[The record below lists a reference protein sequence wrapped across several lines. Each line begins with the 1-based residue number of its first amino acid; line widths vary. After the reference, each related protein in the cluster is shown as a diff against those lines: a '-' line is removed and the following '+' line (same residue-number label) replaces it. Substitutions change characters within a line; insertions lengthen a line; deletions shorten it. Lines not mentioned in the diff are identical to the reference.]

1 MAIISVVSGYD
12 DLFYDVM
19 LTDESTG
26 LPLTPSAAGTV
37 SVMLCQLNTTTP
49 LGGTA
54 TQVLSS
60 QGNGQW
66 TGVQDDT
73 NVLAALTSGGIAIG
87 QKFDLILTIGTLGV
101 RKLGT
106 CQRVTVLDASGAC

>member
-1 MAIISVVSGYD
+1 MNGIQAVSGLD
-12 DLFYDVM
+12 DLFYDVT

-26 LPLTPSAAGTV
+26 AALNPAAVSSVTV
-37 SVMLCQLNTTTP
+37 GMCRLNTTTP

-54 TQVLSS
+54 TQVLTS
-60 QGNGQW
+60 QGNGRW
-66 TGVQDDT
+66 TGLHDDA
-73 NVLAALTSGGIAIG
+73 NILAALTAGGVVVG

-106 CQRVTVLDASGAC
+106 CQRVAVVEVGP